1 MIAATLYPRRFL
13 FVSPL
18 NWGMAVVNG
27 FAGHILPAV
36 LTSSYN
42 PGAFQ
47 SLFMVPLGIYI
58 IRKSDR
64 PWLCIANGILMH
76 LILVMSVNIIFRFHT
91 DEAFTMSAMM
101 VFASLVLP
109 LAIANYVST
118 LNKQKYK

>member
-1 MIAATLYPRRFL
+1 MLAATLYPRRFL

-27 FAGHILPAV
+27 LAGHILPAV

-58 IRKSDR
+58 IRKSER
-64 PWLCIANGILMH
+64 PLLCIANGILMH
-76 LILVMSVNIIFRFHT
+76 LILIMSVNIIFRFHT
-91 DEAFTMSAMM
+91 DEAITMSGFMLL
-101 VFASLVLP
+101 ASLVLP

-118 LNKQKYK
+118 LNKQKCK